1 MSRRKTD
8 NLGDLAAGA
17 AAGRRVVASVG
28 QLDGA
33 FLAALQRVNLAA
45 GDVPA
50 STWGDGVTSADNPEL
65 SEGIITS
72 NQTPQCQQ
80 EGANDGA

>member
-1 MSRRKTD
+1 MSKRKTST
-8 NLGDLAAGA
+8 LGELAAGA

-50 STWGDGVTSADNPEL
+50 STWGEGVRSDNPQL
-65 SEGIITS
+65 SEAKK
-72 NQTPQCQQ
+72 
-80 EGANDGA
+80 GANDGA